1 MRGRVLLC
9 TVGTSWAV
17 VPEAMDLFGEGG
29 FAAVHV
35 LTTASPRLEAGLE
48 QLTEYLRRHPIPE
61 FTLSRV
67 EGFAD
72 LRSEEDHARFEEVLL
87 RWLVHRCPD
96 PARRWVCLAGGY
108 KTISAAMQR
117 AASLLGA
124 AEVFH
129 VLCEPRFGPSG
140 DREAGTLEE
149 VERALAEGAVRY
161 VRLGPEAGWPQLQR
175 LRPEDFPLVTRGEG
189 PLQWVSASDRALTRR
204 VAEALETSRRLAS
217 SWERL
222 ADLPFPSLATWPPG
236 HLEWLHQPLDPAAD
250 APWVRALPKVELH
263 CHLGG
268 FATHGEALA
277 RVRAAARDPG
287 RLPPLAEPPLPEGW
301 PLPPRPVGLEAYMR
315 LGDAT
320 GSALLRDP
328 GCLAE
333 QCRLMYEAL
342 VRDRV
347 VYAELRCSPA
357 NYADPARG
365 RSAWDVIADIRAAF
379 QAAMAA
385 APPDRRCHVNLLL
398 IATREEG
405 GDRSRIA
412 RHLALAITAA
422 EHWRTGCRVVGV
434 DLAGFEHRQTRAAL
448 FATDFEPAHRV
459 GLAVTVHAG
468 ENDDVEGIWQAVF
481 KLSARRLGHALHL
494 GRAPDLLRAVAER
507 GIGVEMCPYANLQIK
522 GYPLDD
528 ARGERYPLAEYLAAG
543 VPVTLNTDNP
553 GISAATLSDN
563 LLLAAR
569 LCPGLRRVD
578 LLRVQAHAAQVAFL
592 TPAERGA
599 LRLRLGAV
607 SPP

>member
-1 MRGRVLLC
+1 MSDRVLLC

-17 VPEAMDLFGEGG
+17 VPEAMHLFGEGG

-35 LTTASPRLEAGLE
+35 LTTASSRLEDGLR
-48 QLTEYLRRHPIPE
+48 QLGEYLRQHPVPE

-67 EGFAD
+67 ADFKDLHSEG
-72 LRSEEDHARFEEVLL
+72 DHARFEEVLF
-87 RWLVHRCPD
+87 RWLLDRCPD

-117 AASLLGA
+117 AASLFGA

-129 VLCEPRFGPSG
+129 VLCEPRFGPTG

-161 VRLGPEAGWPQLQR
+161 VRLGPESGWPQLQR
-175 LRPEDFPLVTRGEG
+175 LRPQDFPLSVQREG
-189 PLQWVSASDRALTRR
+189 WMWWVSAPDGDLRRR
-204 VAEALETSRRLAS
+204 VAEALETSRRLTSA
-217 SWERL
+217 WAQL
-222 ADLPFPSLATWPPG
+222 ADLPFPSLATWPPA
-236 HLEWLHQPLDPAAD
+236 HLEWLRQPLDPVAD
-250 APWVRALPKVELH
+250 AAWVQSLPKVELH

-268 FATHGEALA
+268 FATHGELLA
-277 RVRAAARDPG
+277 RVRAAAQKPE
-287 RLPPLAEPPLPEGW
+287 RLPPLSEPPLPGGW
-301 PLPPRPVGLEAYMR
+301 PLPPRPVGLDRYMR

-320 GSALLRDP
+320 GSTLLRDR

-333 QCRLMYEAL
+333 HCRLLYEAL
-342 VRDRV
+342 VADHV
-347 VYAELRCSPA
+347 AYAEIRCSPA
-357 NYADPARG
+357 NYVDRQSG
-365 RSAWDVIADIRAAF
+365 GSAWDVLASIRDAF
-379 QAAMAA
+379 QAAMEAT
-385 APPDRRCHVNLLL
+385 PDDRRCRVNLLL

-405 GDRSRIA
+405 GDRSHIA

-422 EHWRTGCRVVGV
+422 EYWRQGCRVVGV
-434 DLAGFEHRQTRAAL
+434 DLAGFEQPQTRAAL
-448 FATDFEPAHRV
+448 FSTDFEAAHRV

-494 GRAPDLLRAVAER
+494 GRAPDLMRAVAER

-522 GYPLDD
+522 GYPLDGGP
-528 ARGERYPLAEYLAAG
+528 GEAYPLVSYLAAG
-543 VPVTLNTDNP
+543 VPVTVNTDNL

-578 LLRVQAHAAQVAFL
+578 LLRLQAHAAQVAFL
-592 TPAERGA
+592 PPSERA
-599 LRLRLGAV
+599 TLRLHLGAV